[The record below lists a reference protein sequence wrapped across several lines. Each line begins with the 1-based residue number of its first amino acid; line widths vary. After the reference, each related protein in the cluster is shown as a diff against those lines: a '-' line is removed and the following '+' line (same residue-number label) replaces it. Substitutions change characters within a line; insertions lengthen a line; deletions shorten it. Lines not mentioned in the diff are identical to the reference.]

1 MMSIFVCEEE
11 ELEHKV
17 EKIDD
22 EDDCY
27 GSSED
32 MTESQLN
39 ASLYIL
45 GQAHYSKSLI
55 YVQKCK
61 SLHLD
66 KNGLWEKLI
75 HYNVRKLEFLGKN
88 GFLEQCGSS
97 YVKVTIIS
105 VSSFM
110 NKMSSCLVST
120 REKRRSMSSQKTEKT
135 LLLQGIL
142 NIMLY
147 PQFISKVKD
156 MQGPTN
162 YSCSFH
168 LLFSS
173 FCQIRN
179 VSKVVELNV

>member
-55 YVQKCK
+55 FGQEMQTMHLDPELDSGKKFVQK
-61 SLHLD
+61 LVFLD
-66 KNGLWEKLI
+66 KK
-75 HYNVRKLEFLGKN
+75 Y
-88 GFLEQCGSS
+88 LEQCGSS

-120 REKRRSMSSQKTEKT
+120 REKRRSMLTKNRENFIASRYSQ
-135 LLLQGIL
+135 
-142 NIMLY
+142 
-147 PQFISKVKD
+147 
-156 MQGPTN
+156 
-162 YSCSFH
+162 H
-168 LLFSS
+168 H
-173 FCQIRN
+173 
-179 VSKVVELNV
+179 VVPPIHFKG

>member
-11 ELEHKV
+11 DQLEQHKV

-66 KNGLWEKLI
+66 PKLDS
-75 HYNVRKLEFLGKN
+75 GK
-88 GFLEQCGSS
+88 S
-97 YVKVTIIS
+97 
-105 VSSFM
+105 
-110 NKMSSCLVST
+110 
-120 REKRRSMSSQKTEKT
+120 
-135 LLLQGIL
+135 
-142 NIMLY
+142 
-147 PQFISKVKD
+147 
-156 MQGPTN
+156 
-162 YSCSFH
+162 
-168 LLFSS
+168 
-173 FCQIRN
+173 
-179 VSKVVELNV
+179 

>member
-55 YVQKCK
+55 YVQICK
-61 SLHLD
+61 NQDLDPELDFGKKSSSKSWVFLD
-66 KNGLWEKLI
+66 KNW
-75 HYNVRKLEFLGKN
+75 Y
-88 GFLEQCGSS
+88 LEQCGSS

-120 REKRRSMSSQKTEKT
+120 REKRRSKLTKNRENFIASRYSQ
-135 LLLQGIL
+135 
-142 NIMLY
+142 
-147 PQFISKVKD
+147 
-156 MQGPTN
+156 
-162 YSCSFH
+162 H
-168 LLFSS
+168 H
-173 FCQIRN
+173 
-179 VSKVVELNV
+179 VVPPIHFKG

>member
-55 YVQKCK
+55 FGQKMQK
-61 SLHLD
+61 SRFGPRI
-66 KNGLWEKLI
+66 GL
-75 HYNVRKLEFLGKN
+75 
-88 GFLEQCGSS
+88 
-97 YVKVTIIS
+97 
-105 VSSFM
+105 
-110 NKMSSCLVST
+110 
-120 REKRRSMSSQKTEKT
+120 
-135 LLLQGIL
+135 
-142 NIMLY
+142 
-147 PQFISKVKD
+147 
-156 MQGPTN
+156 
-162 YSCSFH
+162 
-168 LLFSS
+168 
-173 FCQIRN
+173 
-179 VSKVVELNV
+179 

>member
-55 YVQKCK
+55 YVQICK
-61 SLHLD
+61 NQDLDPELDFGKKFVQKLDFFD
-66 KNGLWEKLI
+66 KNW
-75 HYNVRKLEFLGKN
+75 Y
-88 GFLEQCGSS
+88 LEQCGSS

-120 REKRRSMSSQKTEKT
+120 REKRRSKLTKNRENFIASRYSQ
-135 LLLQGIL
+135 
-142 NIMLY
+142 
-147 PQFISKVKD
+147 
-156 MQGPTN
+156 
-162 YSCSFH
+162 H
-168 LLFSS
+168 H
-173 FCQIRN
+173 
-179 VSKVVELNV
+179 VVPPIHFKG

>member
-1 MMSIFVCEEE
+1 MLGAALQVFFLDPKTEKKVRSPTMMSIFVCEEE

-61 SLHLD
+61 NLDFDPELDFRKIQFKCWIFWTKTGFWNSVGQVMSKSRLSL
-66 KNGLWEKLI
+66 
-75 HYNVRKLEFLGKN
+75 
-88 GFLEQCGSS
+88 
-97 YVKVTIIS
+97 
-105 VSSFM
+105 
-110 NKMSSCLVST
+110 
-120 REKRRSMSSQKTEKT
+120 
-135 LLLQGIL
+135 
-142 NIMLY
+142 
-147 PQFISKVKD
+147 
-156 MQGPTN
+156 
-162 YSCSFH
+162 FH
-168 LLFSS
+168 LL
-173 FCQIRN
+173 
-179 VSKVVELNV
+179 

>member
-27 GSSED
+27 GSSDD

-61 SLHLD
+61 NLD
-66 KNGLWEKLI
+66 LDPELDFRKK
-75 HYNVRKLEFLGKN
+75 VRPKV

-120 REKRRSMSSQKTEKT
+120 REKRRSKLTKNRENFIASRYSQ
-135 LLLQGIL
+135 
-142 NIMLY
+142 
-147 PQFISKVKD
+147 
-156 MQGPTN
+156 
-162 YSCSFH
+162 H
-168 LLFSS
+168 H
-173 FCQIRN
+173 
-179 VSKVVELNV
+179 VVPPIHFKG